1 MTWKKRSRFRK
12 MGLKTAYRKIR
23 AIWRN
28 TWYFHFYYRKKLDE
42 KMIFLESNRGKEIS
56 SNLFYV
62 LKELEKEEYQ
72 EYKIYL
78 ACQKKW
84 EEQIRRK
91 LEYYHMDHIQ
101 LVFVK
106 SNMYYKCLGIAKYMF
121 IDYAMLE
128 SYVKKEGQIVT
139 VIWNGIPVKKIGMD
153 SECNKFAMGNLQR
166 TMLCSDY
173 IVCSN
178 EYTKN
183 ILVHA
188 FELEE
193 LYNGVIL
200 KEGCPQDIVLLDK
213 NRKSLIKKELNLEEK
228 QVYLYMPAWRGK
240 QSKRLSCLNA
250 LGSYLDILE
259 QQLTDS
265 QIFYVKMHAFATD
278 KIDYSKYH
286 HIKRYP
292 EQYDVSEFMH
302 ICDVLI
308 TDYSNV
314 LYDFYRTGKKV
325 ILFPYDESDNRE
337 KKDFYMELDDFPF
350 PIVKDAIALS
360 TELRRPKSKQEG
372 SISWIENDSMYD
384 DVDTAF
390 HLCSHIIKGRSCC
403 KEEKLKKNG
412 KDNVLL
418 YSDSLALNGLT
429 TSFLNLF
436 NSIDLE
442 KRNYYVL
449 VVESEIRK
457 APERIQKIPKGIGL
471 LPINNG
477 ENYTLM
483 EAISAVLYMECNK
496 NYFFIKKYM
505 DRLYE
510 REFKKYFGSVKIDTV
525 IQFSGYKK
533 KIIHLFQ
540 RFHGRKA
547 IFVHND
553 MIQEIKVRKN
563 QHYLSLQSA
572 YQNYDKVAVV
582 TKDIIPPTL
591 EISKRKDN
599 IVVVNNCHAYDK
611 VIERSLQPLTYD
623 EKTKSTVSIEELER
637 ILNSDAK
644 KIISIGRFSPEK
656 GHKMLMKAFEIFSK
670 QYPNTYLVIIG
681 GHGSLYKETVSY
693 AQQSSANIVIIKSM
707 TNPMPVLRR
716 CDLFMLSSYYEGLGL
731 TILEAD
737 CLSIPTISTDIV
749 GPQGFMKEYGGYL
762 VEATQEGILSGMNA
776 FMEGKVKAMNV
787 DYKKYNEHAVAQF
800 EKLFE

>member
-1 MTWKKRSRFRK
+1 

-28 TWYFHFYYRKKLDE
+28 TWYFHFYYHKKLDE
-42 KMIFLESNRGKEIS
+42 KMIFLESNQGKEIS
-56 SNLFYV
+56 SNLFYL

-91 LEYYHMDHIQ
+91 LEYYHMEQIQ

-106 SNMYYKCLGIAKYMF
+106 SNIYYKCLGIAKYVF
-121 IDYAMLE
+121 LDCAILE
-128 SYVKKEGQIVT
+128 SYIKKEGQVVT
-139 VIWNGIPVKKIGMD
+139 VIWHGIPVKKVGMD
-153 SECNKFAMGNLQR
+153 SKYNKFAMGNLQR
-166 TMLCSDY
+166 TILLSDY
-173 IVCSN
+173 MVCPN

-183 ILVHA
+183 ILVQA
-188 FELEE
+188 FELKE

-200 KEGCPQDIVLLDK
+200 KEGYPRDIVFFNK
-213 NRKSLIKKELNLEEK
+213 TMKSLIRKELNVEEK

-240 QSKRLSCLNA
+240 QSKKLSSSNT
-250 LGSYLDILE
+250 LDAYFTSLD
-259 QQLTDS
+259 QQLTNS
-265 QIFYVKMHAFATD
+265 QIFYVNMHVFTTD

-292 EQYDVSEFMH
+292 DQYDVYEFMNV
-302 ICDVLI
+302 CDALI
-308 TDYSNV
+308 TDYSSV

-325 ILFPYDESDNRE
+325 ILFPYDEVDYRE
-337 KKDFYMELDDFPF
+337 KRDFYMELDEFPF
-350 PIVKDAIALS
+350 PIVRDAIALS
-360 TELRRPKSKQEG
+360 TELKRPKQEKR
-372 SISWIENDSMYD
+372 IAWLQNDSMYSS
-384 DVDTAF
+384 VDTASN
-390 HLCSHIIKGRSCC
+390 LCSHIIKGRSCC
-403 KEEKLKKNG
+403 KEESLKKNG
-412 KDNVLL
+412 KDNVIL

-449 VVESEIRK
+449 VVESEIRR

-483 EAISAVLYMECNK
+483 EAISVVLYMDCNK
-496 NYFFIKKYM
+496 NNFFIKKYM

-510 REFKKYFGSVKIDTV
+510 REFKKYFGTVKIDVV

-540 RFHGRKA
+540 RFHGKRA

-553 MIQEIKVRKN
+553 MIQEIRVRKN

-599 IVVVNNCHAYDK
+599 IVIVNNCHAYNK
-611 VIERSLQPLTYD
+611 VIERSLQPLSYD
-623 EKTKSTVSIEELER
+623 EKTKSMVSIEELEC

-670 QYPNTYLVIIG
+670 QYPNTYLIIIG
-681 GHGSLYKETVSY
+681 GHGSLYQETVSY
-693 AQQSSANIVIIKSM
+693 AEHASANIIIIKSM
-707 TNPMPVLRR
+707 TNPMPILRK
-716 CDLFMLSSYYEGLGL
+716 CDLFILSSYYEGLGL

-737 CLSIPTISTDIV
+737 CLSIPTISTNIV

-762 VEATQEGILSGMNA
+762 VEATQQGILNGMYA

-787 DYKKYNEHAVAQF
+787 DYKKYNENAVAQF